1 MALMIAGLL
10 NDVDIMSSL
19 QRPRK
24 ITVIGS
30 DGKHYSF
37 LCKAKDDLRKD
48 ARLMEFNSIINK
60 LLKKDSASRKRNLGI
75 LTYAVV
81 PLDEEC
87 GLIEWV
93 NGINGMR
100 WILIA
105 AYEARG
111 IQQWNNEIKTLYD
124 QLRLDPHKTGERFER
139 TILPLFPA
147 VFHDWFVE
155 AFPEPSAWLRARTTY
170 STSTAVMAMVGF
182 ILGLGDRHGE
192 NILIDLST
200 GAVLHVDFNCLF
212 GKVRVR
218 YQGPC

>member
-1 MALMIAGLL
+1 MT
-10 NDVDIMSSL
+10 SL
-19 QRPRK
+19 QKPRK
-24 ITVIGS
+24 ITVVGS
-30 DGKHYSF
+30 DGKRYSF

-111 IQQWNNEIKTLYD
+111 IQQWSAELKMLYD
-124 QLRLDPHKTGERFER
+124 QLRVDPNKIVAIVETEA
-139 TILPLFPA
+139 PDLFPA

-200 GAVLHVDFNCLF
+200 GAVIHVDFNCLF
-212 GKVRVR
+212 GKVRV
-218 YQGPC
+218 PCCEPG